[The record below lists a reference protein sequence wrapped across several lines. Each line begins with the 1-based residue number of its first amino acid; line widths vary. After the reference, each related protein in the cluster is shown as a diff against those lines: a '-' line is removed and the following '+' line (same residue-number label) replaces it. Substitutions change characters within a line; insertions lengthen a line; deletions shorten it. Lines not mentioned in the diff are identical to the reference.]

1 MDKDT
6 PDKTAGG
13 IRQGAGPTAAEESLS
28 DALNGLEQIL
38 EHRQAPPAGTRGP
51 DGNQHAAAADPQYAM
66 PVLGEVVVPGDDD
79 PPGQTPERD
88 PGEAFQ
94 SNIEDDEA
102 YQKLSQRLANEIEVI
117 VRARVEAAVHEAA
130 EDIREQGR
138 NHLEIML
145 PEIIEELNVLGRRQG
160 G

>member
-6 PDKTAGG
+6 SNKTAGG
-13 IRQGAGPTAAEESLS
+13 IRQGGGPTAAEESLS

-38 EHRQAPPAGTRGP
+38 ERRQAPPPEVHEP
-51 DGNQHAAAADPQYAM
+51 DGNPHPAAADPQYTI
-66 PVLGEVVVPGDDD
+66 PLLHEVVVPGDDGS
-79 PPGQTPERD
+79 PGQTPERD
-88 PGEAFQ
+88 HGEDFQ
-94 SNIEDDEA
+94 SDIEDDEA

-130 EDIREQGR
+130 EDIREQVR